1 MDELSIIQPPET
13 IKLTEIPPYDIQDY
27 DVFDEKDF
35 RKYIN
40 DVKKTARGS
49 LEYKM
54 LMEYLKKNFNMR
66 KSSFFENINNEDT
79 NKIKIEM
86 HHSPYTLED
95 ICTAVFNKRV
105 FYGEDLD
112 VEDVAKEVM
121 YIHYFLIVGLI
132 PLSET
137 EHELVHN
144 QYLFIPTDKVSGN
157 YKEFEEIYSPW
168 IPEDTKDKIKA
179 VEDKTRIYN
188 EEANK
193 AILQQKQIPIELN
206 DNTGLYQLP
215 TMENMETI
223 INSRLQEIR
232 YQNSHAIVDNS
243 YDNNIIDEESILK
256 RGITYDIIRGIT
268 YDE

>member
-40 DVKKTARGS
+40 DVKKTARKS
-49 LEYKM
+49 LEYSM
-54 LMEYLKKNFNMR
+54 LMQYLKNNFNM
-66 KSSFFENINNEDT
+66 KESSFFENVNNIDT
-79 NKIKIEM
+79 NKIKIEI

-95 ICTAVFNKRV
+95 ICTTVFNKRV
-105 FYGEDLD
+105 FYGEDID

-121 YIHYFLIVGLI
+121 YVHYFLIVGLI
-132 PLSET
+132 SLSQT

-144 QYLFIPTDKVSGN
+144 QYLFIPTDKVLGN
-157 YKEFEEIYSPW
+157 YKEFEEIYGPW
-168 IPEDTKDKIKA
+168 IPEETKDKIKA
-179 VEDKTRIYN
+179 IEEQTRIYN

-193 AILQQKQIPIELN
+193 AILQQRQIPIELH

-215 TMENMETI
+215 TMETMESLMNKRI
-223 INSRLQEIR
+223 EQIR

-243 YDNNIIDEESILK
+243 YDNNVIDAEEVLT
-256 RGITYDIIRGIT
+256 RGVSYDLIPGIT